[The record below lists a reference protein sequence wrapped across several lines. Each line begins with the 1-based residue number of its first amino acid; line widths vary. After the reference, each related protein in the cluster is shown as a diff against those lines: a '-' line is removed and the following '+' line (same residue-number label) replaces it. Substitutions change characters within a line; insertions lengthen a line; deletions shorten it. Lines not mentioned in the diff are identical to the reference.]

1 MIALVSSSSSDS
13 LSTVRV
19 IHVILPITVTWRGV
33 DEPTPKNLFF
43 IQPKKKK
50 MLEMNKNN
58 HMITTIRALPT

>member
-33 DEPTPKNLFF
+33 DEPTPKTLFF

-50 MLEMNKNN
+50 KNARN
-58 HMITTIRALPT
+58 EQK